1 MKKVNL
7 LLAAVVAASVSAPA
21 LAEYTPN
28 AHFFGYMRAGVG
40 FDKNG
45 GYNSKGLGEVANKV
59 GRLGSESD
67 AVFGELGLGTDV
79 AKVGDTIWTVNMML
93 GMTAGDS
100 DPGNWS
106 SSYGFRQFNVEVKG
120 LFDWDKDALL
130 WMGKRYVQ
138 REDIHITDTY
148 YYDISGTGFGLEN
161 VSLGSGKWSAAYVK
175 RASDYHVF
183 DTRYNFP
190 LWDGAS
196 LQIGNAYTLNKKP
209 ADTKASWAVWTPN
222 DKGELPKDADNSV
235 VNTSGW
241 TVANNAGRMYKT
253 KTKSA
258 DDVVNGNTFSLEFTQ
273 GFNGGWNKTV
283 YMWMEGAAGAQ
294 VTVGAT
300 EAKGDATA
308 HKIYNFGETSLGGD
322 FHLFHQV
329 DYTYQ
334 KFDDKDNKKVLEY
347 RIVLRPWVKLTQMT
361 RAYVELG
368 HYAKSTAKD
377 HAAEHD
383 NERLQKATI
392 AYAITPD
399 AGNFWSRP
407 EMRFFVTW
415 LHADGNNKGGDAT
428 FTSGRKDGSTDITVG
443 AQVEAW
449 W

>member
-45 GYNSKGLGEVANKV
+45 GYNTQGLGGVANKV

-67 AVFGELGLGTDV
+67 AVFGELGLGADV
-79 AKVGDTIWTVNMML
+79 AKVADTIWTVNMML
-93 GMTAGDS
+93 GMSAGDA

-183 DTRYNFP
+183 DTRYSFP

-196 LQIGNAYTLNKKP
+196 LQIGETYTLNKKP
-209 ADTKASWAVWTPN
+209 ADTVSENNYKVDLEKGSFTKLKDDEKVSKAP
-222 DKGELPKDADNSV
+222 
-235 VNTSGW
+235 
-241 TVANNAGRMYKT
+241 
-253 KTKSA
+253 
-258 DDVVNGNTFSLEFTQ
+258 DVVNGNTFSLEFTQ

-283 YMWMEGAAGAQ
+283 YMWMKGASGA
-294 VTVGAT
+294 TTEVGASRSN
-300 EAKGDATA
+300 GDANA

-334 KFDDKDNKKVLEY
+334 KFDDKDNTKVQEY
-347 RIVLRPWVKLTQMT
+347 RVVLRPWLKLTQMT

-368 HYAKSTAKD
+368 HYAKSTAQDNK
-377 HAAEHD
+377 AEHE
-383 NERLQKATI
+383 NERMQKATV

-415 LHADGNNKGGDAT
+415 LHVDGNNKGGNAT
-428 FTSGRKDGSTDITVG
+428 FTSGRKTGSTDITVG

>member
-7 LLAAVVAASVSAPA
+7 LLAAVDAASVSAPA

-45 GYNSKGLGEVANKV
+45 GYNSLGLGGVANKV

-67 AVFGELGLGTDV
+67 NVFGELGLGTDV

-93 GMTAGDS
+93 GMSAGDS

-161 VSLGSGKWSAAYVK
+161 VSLGSGKWSAAYTK
-175 RASDYHVF
+175 RAADYHVF

-196 LQIGNAYTLNKKP
+196 LQIGNTYTLNKKP
-209 ADTKASWAVWTPN
+209 ADKVSTDNYKLDLESGTFKPLTDDEKVTKAP
-222 DKGELPKDADNSV
+222 
-235 VNTSGW
+235 
-241 TVANNAGRMYKT
+241 
-253 KTKSA
+253 
-258 DDVVNGNTFSLEFTQ
+258 DVVNGNTFSLEFTQ

-283 YMWMEGAAGAQ
+283 YMWMEGASGAS
-294 VTVGAT
+294 VEVGASR
-300 EAKGDATA
+300 AAGDATA

-334 KFDDKDNKKVLEY
+334 KFDDDKNTKVQEY

-368 HYAKSTAKD
+368 HYAKSTSED
-377 HAAEHD
+377 GAAEHN
-383 NERLQKATI
+383 NERLQKATV

>member
-45 GYNSKGLGEVANKV
+45 GYNSLGLGGVANKV

-67 AVFGELGLGTDV
+67 NVFGELGLGTDV

-175 RASDYHVF
+175 
-183 DTRYNFP
+183 
-190 LWDGAS
+190 
-196 LQIGNAYTLNKKP
+196 
-209 ADTKASWAVWTPN
+209 
-222 DKGELPKDADNSV
+222 
-235 VNTSGW
+235 
-241 TVANNAGRMYKT
+241 
-253 KTKSA
+253 
-258 DDVVNGNTFSLEFTQ
+258 
-273 GFNGGWNKTV
+273 
-283 YMWMEGAAGAQ
+283 
-294 VTVGAT
+294 
-300 EAKGDATA
+300 
-308 HKIYNFGETSLGGD
+308 
-322 FHLFHQV
+322 
-329 DYTYQ
+329 
-334 KFDDKDNKKVLEY
+334 
-347 RIVLRPWVKLTQMT
+347 
-361 RAYVELG
+361 
-368 HYAKSTAKD
+368 
-377 HAAEHD
+377 
-383 NERLQKATI
+383 
-392 AYAITPD
+392 
-399 AGNFWSRP
+399 
-407 EMRFFVTW
+407 
-415 LHADGNNKGGDAT
+415 
-428 FTSGRKDGSTDITVG
+428 
-443 AQVEAW
+443 
-449 W
+449 

>member
-28 AHFFGYMRAGVG
+28 AHFFGYMRGGVG

-45 GYNSKGLGEVANKV
+45 GYNGGVASKV
-59 GRLGSESD
+59 GRLGSEGD

-93 GMTAGDS
+93 GMSAGDS

-106 SSYGFRQFNVEVKG
+106 SNIGFRQFNVEVKG
-120 LFDWDKDALL
+120 LFDWDKEALL

-161 VSLGSGKWSAAYVK
+161 VSLGSGKWSAAYTK
-175 RASDYHVF
+175 RAADYHVF

-196 LQIGNAYTLNKKP
+196 LQIGNTYTLNKKP
-209 ADTKASWAVWTPN
+209 ADKVSTDNYKLDLEKGEFVKLTDDDKVTKAP
-222 DKGELPKDADNSV
+222 
-235 VNTSGW
+235 
-241 TVANNAGRMYKT
+241 
-253 KTKSA
+253 
-258 DDVVNGNTFSLEFTQ
+258 DVVNGNTFSVEFSQ

-283 YMWMEGAAGAQ
+283 YMWMEGASGAS
-294 VTVGAT
+294 VEVGASR
-300 EAKGDATA
+300 AAGDATA

-334 KFDDKDNKKVLEY
+334 KFDDDKNTKVQEY
-347 RIVLRPWVKLTQMT
+347 RIVLRPWLKLTQMT

-368 HYAKSTAKD
+368 HYAKSTSED
-377 HAAEHD
+377 GAAEHN
-383 NERLQKATI
+383 NERLQKATV